1 VTWLD
6 AHLPADGSS
15 PDAFM
20 DASVTTRIVAGLPT
34 EPGAVTIG
42 LVDGQPGV
50 SGRG

>member
-1 VTWLD
+1 
-6 AHLPADGSS
+6 
-15 PDAFM
+15 M